1 MSLPRAAWPMIS
13 STEQVSFSAKWQKL
27 SYSRVSCIFIL
38 PFRCCHTKPS
48 KLSPRQPDFR
58 WSNCWN
64 LILIEWSWIIILATQ
79 DLRIG
84 ASCFWRARGKALRWK
99 MGAGGFILQSLLHL
113 ALLST
118 GKPIAWLKGYSES
131 THKVLQSLDVSQARI
146 NTWNSTWLDKSLWTW
161 RKTRSKC
168 ISGIYWFNSQ
178 SVLGCKYIPV
188 CGIPVGP
195 RWDELEVGCGG
206 CHVQQ
211 TLVSELF
218 HDNG

>member
-1 MSLPRAAWPMIS
+1 MLSKILICHSLWAKLSALEALCWGFEVAHPCSDPLHVALPMSLPRAAWPMIS

-27 SYSRVSCIFIL
+27 SYSCVSCIFIL

-84 ASCFWRARGKALRWK
+84 ASRFWRVRSKALRWK

-113 ALLST
+113 ALPST

-146 NTWNSTWLDKSLWTW
+146 NTWNSTWLDKSL
-161 RKTRSKC
+161 
-168 ISGIYWFNSQ
+168 
-178 SVLGCKYIPV
+178 
-188 CGIPVGP
+188 
-195 RWDELEVGCGG
+195 
-206 CHVQQ
+206 
-211 TLVSELF
+211 
-218 HDNG
+218 